1 MKFLSISKKKIKNN
15 LIDRMN
21 SLKNSSLLFSLKWL
35 QNNYK
40 KVFLFYRK
48 KGLRSS
54 QTYQGELHENQLLI
68 ACDETK
74 QRIDE
79 ELFLSIT
86 NLQGL
91 TDMKYHVEG
100 KYKSLSQKSS

>member
-54 QTYQGELHENQLLI
+54 
-68 ACDETK
+68 
-74 QRIDE
+74 
-79 ELFLSIT
+79 
-86 NLQGL
+86 
-91 TDMKYHVEG
+91 
-100 KYKSLSQKSS
+100 